1 MDKVHNFKIKNIRL
15 SVLLNLLSMLIV
27 VFIYTFIKD
36 YLKDLKL
43 HSGLIA
49 YQINIAL
56 GFTAAASISL
66 SYIAGNLKKL
76 DMKRVLINTQKIKYF
91 GFYGF
96 FIALIHVFL
105 SLVLIGKVIYP
116 YLYELN
122 GILNTYGQ
130 LTILCGVTSIGLLL
144 MPALTSIS
152 SVKSAMATES
162 WKKYQQIGYYALI
175 TTMGHIISQEIFKI
189 FMISEWKYCLI
200 PESIFIFFIIL
211 TALFLKIVV
220 TLRRK
225 N

>member
-15 SVLLNLLSMLIV
+15 SVLLNLLCMLIV

-91 GFYGF
+91 GF
-96 FIALIHVFL
+96 
-105 SLVLIGKVIYP
+105 
-116 YLYELN
+116 
-122 GILNTYGQ
+122 
-130 LTILCGVTSIGLLL
+130 
-144 MPALTSIS
+144 
-152 SVKSAMATES
+152 
-162 WKKYQQIGYYALI
+162 
-175 TTMGHIISQEIFKI
+175 
-189 FMISEWKYCLI
+189 
-200 PESIFIFFIIL
+200 
-211 TALFLKIVV
+211 
-220 TLRRK
+220 
-225 N
+225 